1 MKTRSKDNFV
11 ISDLETLKLL
21 SNPLRLQIL
30 ERIELAN
37 RHGDLVSAKQLANW
51 LSQSQTKMYYHI
63 NLLEVHG
70 LIEVAETELVSGI
83 PEKRYR
89 VTAGR
94 ISVAEDIFLQNISPE
109 ELSETVLSLAN
120 TVLEGTHTSFQTLAN
135 AYTNNQFPE
144 PLKEPDVHVSRE
156 LAALSIEQAQEFHER
171 LSALVEEYT
180 QLEPNSSENYT
191 FGLTTLF
198 YPVLHD

>member
-1 MKTRSKDNFV
+1 MKTETQDNFV

-37 RHGDLVSAKQLANW
+37 QQGDLVTAKQLADW
-51 LSQSQTKMYYHI
+51 LDQSQTKMYYHI
-63 NLLEVHG
+63 KLLEEHG

-89 VTAGR
+89 VMAKR
-94 ISVAEDIFLQNISPE
+94 ISIAEDIFPQNISPQ
-109 ELSETVLSLAN
+109 ELSETVLSVAN
-120 TVLEGTHTSFQTLAN
+120 TVLEGTRSSFQALAQAN
-135 AYTNNQFPE
+135 IKDQFPE
-144 PLKEPDVHVSRE
+144 ALKEPDVHISRE
-156 LAALSIEQAQEFHER
+156 LATLSVEQANEFHER
-171 LSALVEEYT
+171 LSALVAEYT
-180 QLEPNSSENYT
+180 QLEPSSPENYT

-198 YPVLHD
+198 YPVLYD